1 MFGAEGEY
9 YGCYDKL
16 GMTVEGAQNYDFM
29 LVPNSHLHMRNEVM
43 WDYPEVME
51 MRAEIKAKILESCP
65 FLEEDDV
72 ERMTGVLREWRLMK
86 YIPEMKTDIKAF
98 VTKAN
103 VDNFYGLVENQTFI
117 DICKRMPT
125 SIAHPFA
132 FGCLTGELK
141 KECVPMISD
150 ETLRDCFSRAK
161 RIGAYIELNISEL
174 RGMEPDL
181 TKNPQ
186 MRIFKIAKEVGC
198 QFTFGSDTHALNGL
212 ASVPRFA
219 SDVVDILGLEKTD
232 IAEFLQDSVV
242 EDD

>member
-1 MFGAEGEY
+1 
-9 YGCYDKL
+9 
-16 GMTVEGAQNYDFM
+16 
-29 LVPNSHLHMRNEVM
+29 
-43 WDYPEVME
+43 
-51 MRAEIKAKILESCP
+51 
-65 FLEEDDV
+65 
-72 ERMTGVLREWRLMK
+72 
-86 YIPEMKTDIKAF
+86 
-98 VTKAN
+98 
-103 VDNFYGLVENQTFI
+103 
-117 DICKRMPT
+117 
-125 SIAHPFA
+125 
-132 FGCLTGELK
+132 
-141 KECVPMISD
+141 MISD